1 MKDEKYIVFKRD
13 AWDEWIKNFQAGGEP
28 MALDTVPDAVV
39 IRLQDIFAGPAL
51 HAYASSISTVM
62 EIAQASDT
70 PVSVFRPEQW
80 ERLNQIR
87 DYFFQ
92 QALEADDIRTKKV
105 PD

>member
-28 MALDTVPDAVV
+28 MVLDTVPDAVV

-51 HAYASSISTVM
+51 HAYSSSISTAI
-62 EIAQASDT
+62 EIMDLDRTWS
-70 PVSVFRPEQW
+70 RPGMKS
-80 ERLNQIR
+80 RLEEIR